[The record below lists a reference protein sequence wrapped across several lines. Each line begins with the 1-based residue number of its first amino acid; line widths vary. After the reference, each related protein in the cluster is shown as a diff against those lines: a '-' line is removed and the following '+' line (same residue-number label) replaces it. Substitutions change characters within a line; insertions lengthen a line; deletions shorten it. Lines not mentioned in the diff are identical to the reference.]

1 MFKNLREAHDT
12 PTESLRDRND
22 EILER
27 IYIDR
32 RFKND
37 TVRVVFSQGKR
48 LEMYTKMTTQQPS
61 PKQPA
66 QRKTKSGK

>member
-37 TVRVVFSQGKR
+37 TVRVALRSK
-48 LEMYTKMTTQQPS
+48 TS
-61 PKQPA
+61 
-66 QRKTKSGK
+66 RKTLRAVQVQNAKIRLNPLVQKIPC